1 MPSFEPRDDRFEER
15 VRASFVKQRV
25 METIGAHLVS
35 VSPGRVEI
43 ELEYRED
50 LTQQDGYLHGA
61 ITTSIVD
68 SACGYAAHSLMP
80 ADSDVL
86 TVEYKVN
93 FLAPARGSKFI
104 ATGQVVKA
112 GKTLTLC
119 TGEVNA
125 LQDGNRILVAVMQA
139 TMIRLERKA

>member
-1 MPSFEPRDDRFEER
+1 MPTFEARDDRFEER

-25 METIGAHLVS
+25 METIGARLVS
-35 VSPGRVEI
+35 VIPGRVEI

-80 ADSDVL
+80 PDSDVL

-104 ATGQVVKA
+104 AIGQVLKA
-112 GKTLTLC
+112 GRTLTLC

-125 LQDGNRILVAVMQA
+125 LQDGDRILVAVMQA
-139 TMIRLERKA
+139 TMIRLERKE

>member
-1 MPSFEPRDDRFEER
+1 MPGFEPRDDKFEER
-15 VRASFVKQRV
+15 LRASFLKQRV
-25 METIGAHLVS
+25 METIGARLVS
-35 VSPGRVEI
+35 VTPGRVEI

-93 FLAPARGSKFI
+93 FVTPARGSKFI

-112 GKTLTLC
+112 GRTLTLC
-119 TGEVNA
+119 AGEVVA
-125 LQDGNRILVAVMQA
+125 EQDGNRVLVAVMQA
-139 TMIRLERKA
+139 TMIRLERKS